1 METKK
6 EEDKSQSDTDDSSS
20 NEVSHKQS
28 QPKHQN
34 LAVKQNSQNPSVSPS
49 SHKVQFAVDEDR
61 IHEIVSGATG
71 HEFSE
76 ERQKV

>member
-28 QPKHQN
+28 QPKHHN